1 MRKRRTFTAEFK
13 TERVLEVLTGDF
25 TPAEVCRQYQLSPQQ
40 LADWKAEFLANAAL
54 VFQRESESEALV
66 ERVQELERVVG
77 RLTLELDAAKKV
89 SRFLSQPSHRNGR
102 S

>member
-13 TERVLEVLTGDF
+13 TEHVLEVLTGDF
-25 TPAEVCRQYQLSPQQ
+25 TPAEVCRRYQLSPQQ
-40 LADWKAEFLANAAL
+40 LADWKADFLANASV
-54 VFQRESESEALV
+54 VFQRDHESELLA
-66 ERVQELERVVG
+66 ERVHELERVVG

-89 SRFLSQPSHRNGR
+89 SRFLSPPLDRNGR

>member
-25 TPAEVCRQYQLSPQQ
+25 TPAEVCRMHQISPQQ
-40 LADWKAEFLANAAL
+40 LADWKGEFLANAPL
-54 VFQRESESEALV
+54 VFQRDRESEALA
-66 ERVQELERVVG
+66 ERVHELERVVE

-89 SRFLSQPSHRNGR
+89 SRFLSPPLDRNGR

>member
-1 MRKRRTFTAEFK
+1 MRNRRTFTSEFK

-25 TPAEVCRQYQLSPQQ
+25 TPAEICRRHQLNPQQ
-40 LADWKAEFLANAAL
+40 LAAWKAEFLANASL
-54 VFQRESESEALV
+54 VFQRDHESEVLA
-66 ERVQELERVVG
+66 ERVHELERVVG

-89 SRFLSQPSHRNGR
+89 SRFLNQPLDRNGR

>member
-1 MRKRRTFTAEFK
+1 MRNRRTFTAEFK

-25 TPAEVCRQYQLSPQQ
+25 TPAALCRRHQLSPQQ
-40 LADWKAEFLANAAL
+40 LAAWKAEFLTNASL
-54 VFQRESESEALV
+54 VFQRDRESEVLA
-66 ERVQELERVVG
+66 ERVHELERVVG

-89 SRFLSQPSHRNGR
+89 SRFLSQPLDRNGR

>member
-1 MRKRRTFTAEFK
+1 MRNRRTFTSEFK

-25 TPAEVCRQYQLSPQQ
+25 TPAEVCRRHQLNPQQ
-40 LADWKAEFLANAAL
+40 LAAWKAEFLANASL
-54 VFQRESESEALV
+54 VFQRDHESEILA
-66 ERVQELERVVG
+66 ERVHELERVVG

-89 SRFLSQPSHRNGR
+89 SRFLNQPLDRNGR

>member
-1 MRKRRTFTAEFK
+1 MRKRRIFTAEFK

-25 TPAEVCRQYQLSPQQ
+25 TPAEVCRMHQISPQQ
-40 LADWKAEFLANAAL
+40 LADWKGEFLANAPL
-54 VFQRESESEALV
+54 VFQRDRETEVLAEQV
-66 ERVQELERVVG
+66 HELECVVG

-89 SRFLSQPSHRNGR
+89 SRFLSQPLDRNGR

>member
-1 MRKRRTFTAEFK
+1 MRNRRTFTSEFK

-25 TPAEVCRQYQLSPQQ
+25 TPAEICRRHQLNPQQ
-40 LADWKAEFLANAAL
+40 LAAWKAEFLANASLA
-54 VFQRESESEALV
+54 FQRDHESEVLA
-66 ERVQELERVVG
+66 ERVHELERVVG

-89 SRFLSQPSHRNGR
+89 SRFLNQPLDRNGR

>member
-25 TPAEVCRQYQLSPQQ
+25 TPAEVCRRHQLSPQQ
-40 LADWKAEFLANAAL
+40 LADWKAEFLANAAV
-54 VFQRESESEALV
+54 VFQRDHESELLA
-66 ERVQELERVVG
+66 ERVHELERVVG

-89 SRFLSQPSHRNGR
+89 SRFLSPPLDRNGR

>member
-13 TERVLEVLTGDF
+13 TERVLEALSGDM
-25 TPAEVCRQYQLSPQQ
+25 TSAEICRLHQLSPQQ
-40 LADWKAEFLANAAL
+40 LADWKAEFLVNASV
-54 VFQRESESEALV
+54 VFQRDPESEALA

-89 SRFLSQPSHRNGR
+89 SHFLSQPVHRNGR

>member
-13 TERVLEVLTGDF
+13 TERVLEALSGDA
-25 TPAEVCRQYQLSPQQ
+25 TPAEICRLHQLSPQQ
-40 LADWKAEFLANAAL
+40 LADWKAEFLANASV
-54 VFQRESESEALV
+54 VFQRDHESEALS
-66 ERVQELERVVG
+66 ERVHELERVVG

-89 SRFLSQPSHRNGR
+89 SRFLSQPSDRNGR

>member
-1 MRKRRTFTAEFK
+1 MRNRRTFTSEFK

-25 TPAEVCRQYQLSPQQ
+25 TPAEVCRRHQLNPQQ
-40 LADWKAEFLANAAL
+40 LAAWKAEFLANASL
-54 VFQRESESEALV
+54 VFQRDHESEVLA
-66 ERVQELERVVG
+66 ERVHELERVVG

-89 SRFLSQPSHRNGR
+89 SRFLNQPLDRNGR

>member
-25 TPAEVCRQYQLSPQQ
+25 TPAEVCRRHQLSPQH
-40 LADWKAEFLANAAL
+40 LANAAV
-54 VFQRESESEALV
+54 VFQRDHESELLA
-66 ERVQELERVVG
+66 ERVHELERVVG

-89 SRFLSQPSHRNGR
+89 SRFLSPPLDRNGR

>member
-25 TPAEVCRQYQLSPQQ
+25 TPAEVCRRQQLSPQQ
-40 LADWKAEFLANAAL
+40 LTDWKAEFLANAPL
-54 VFQRESESEALV
+54 VFQRDHESELLA
-66 ERVQELERVVG
+66 ERVHELERVVG
-77 RLTLELDAAKKV
+77 RLTLELDASKKA
-89 SRFLSQPSHRNGR
+89 SRFLSQPLDRNGR

>member
-1 MRKRRTFTAEFK
+1 MRNRRTFTSEFK

-25 TPAEVCRQYQLSPQQ
+25 TPAEVCRRHQLSPQQ
-40 LADWKAEFLANAAL
+40 LADWKAEFLANAAV
-54 VFQRESESEALV
+54 VFQRDHESELLA
-66 ERVQELERVVG
+66 ERVHELERVVG

-89 SRFLSQPSHRNGR
+89 SRFLSPPLDRNGR

>member
-13 TERVLEVLTGDF
+13 TERVLEALSGDV
-25 TPAEVCRQYQLSPQQ
+25 TPAEICRLYQLSPQQ
-40 LADWKAEFLANAAL
+40 LADWKAEFLANAAV
-54 VFQRESESEALV
+54 VFQRDPESEALA
-66 ERVQELERVVG
+66 ERVHELERVVG

-89 SRFLSQPSHRNGR
+89 SRFLSQPLNRNGR

>member
-25 TPAEVCRQYQLSPQQ
+25 TPAEVSRRHQLSPQQ
-40 LADWKAEFLANAAL
+40 LADWKAEFLANASV
-54 VFQRESESEALV
+54 VFQRDHESELLA
-66 ERVQELERVVG
+66 ERVHELERVVG

-89 SRFLSQPSHRNGR
+89 SRFLSPPLDRNGR